1 MTATLQRIVRDP
13 RTGEVHLPH
22 EPLSIVRSM
31 ENLGRTLIKIKWQ
44 AGGELVLLM
53 TSILMIVV
61 NQNLVPVTKA
71 HQACLLQRAMFALVT
86 RFLLA
91 LRSIIEPRAS
101 READILVLR
110 QQLLVPH
117 RKWRTRLRLRNID
130 RLMLVSL
137 YRLFPASLYLR
148 TESRYFDLCSA

>member
-110 QQLLVPH
+110 QQLLVLH

-137 YRLFPASLYLR
+137 YRLFPSSLYLR